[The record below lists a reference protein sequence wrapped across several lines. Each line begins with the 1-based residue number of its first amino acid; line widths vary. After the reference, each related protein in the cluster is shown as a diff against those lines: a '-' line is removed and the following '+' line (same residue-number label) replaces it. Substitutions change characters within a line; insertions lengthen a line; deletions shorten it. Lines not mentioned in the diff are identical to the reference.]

1 MEFWLIKCGKRFI
14 SESYIGY
21 FGPRGLEIS
30 FMTFPRLCL
39 ASCLDVYS
47 DVISKWSKG
56 QIKDPK
62 NRQFSKSCGNYTSI
76 IRSSPKT
83 APIWDHQTI
92 LLKTWQEIQKL
103 RKDHGPHCATVGV
116 GRKLWVLSG
125 RKDEQM
131 EVWLILAILHMVPC
145 HQQFGSA
152 SGISQGISSGPAAG
166 DHSQYLCVFMYINTY
181 IYVYIYVCVYLFTY
195 NFHICIYS
203 SNSENNSS
211 NNHKLSAFSLPNDP
225 LYWCDIAAAVIWETD
240 CHSDLVKDDGW

>member
-1 MEFWLIKCGKRFI
+1 MEFWLIKCRKRFI
-14 SESYIGY
+14 SESHIGH

-30 FMTFPRLCL
+30 FMTIPRLCL
-39 ASCLDVYS
+39 ASFLDVYS

-92 LLKTWQEIQKL
+92 LLKTRQEIQKL
-103 RKDHGPHCATVGV
+103 RKDYGPHGATVGV

-131 EVWLILAILHMVPC
+131 EVWLVLAILHMVPC

-181 IYVYIYVCVYLFTY
+181 IYCVCVFIYV
-195 NFHICIYS
+195 
-203 SNSENNSS
+203 
-211 NNHKLSAFSLPNDP
+211 
-225 LYWCDIAAAVIWETD
+225 
-240 CHSDLVKDDGW
+240 